1 MSAFSFDV
9 VAQDPSS
16 RARAG
21 VLHTPHGDVETPI
34 FMPVGTQATV
44 KTLTP
49 SDLLDVGAQII
60 LGNTYHL
67 YLRPG
72 ADLIAGM
79 GGLHRFMAWPRPIL
93 TDSGGFQVFSLG
105 AAIRD
110 GVGKI
115 ADIFPDEDRYLRG
128 QRTLSRGEVLCTI
141 DDEGVSFK
149 SHLDGSL
156 HRLTPEISLE
166 IQHKLGADIILAFD
180 ECTSPLDDEA
190 YTGTAL
196 QRTHRWAERCLEYE
210 EGLGTC
216 KQSLF
221 GIVQGGAYRA
231 LREESAQF
239 MAGLPFRG
247 YAIGGSLGRSKR
259 DMHAILA
266 WTIPLL
272 PDGKPRH
279 LLGIGEIDDIF
290 ACVERGIDMFDCV
303 TPTRWGRNGAVI
315 VSPATYREEKGAE
328 ASAATPLRINVLGA
342 RYAQDERPLDPQCSC
357 YTCRTFSRAYV
368 HHLFIARELLGY
380 RLTTLHNVYFMTEL
394 MRRMRGAIIEGT
406 FAMLRTSYVAT

>member
-1 MSAFSFDV
+1 MKTFAFDV
-9 VAQDPSS
+9 VARAAAN

-21 VLHTPHGDVETPI
+21 VLHTPHGDIETPV

-49 SDLLDVGAQII
+49 ADLLNVGAQVV

-72 ADLIAGM
+72 ADLVAAM
-79 GGLHRFMAWPRPIL
+79 GGLHGFMAWPRPIL

-128 QRTLSRGEVLCTI
+128 DRTLARGEVLCTI
-141 DDEGVSFK
+141 DDDGVRFK

-156 HRLTPEISLE
+156 HRLTPEISLD

-180 ECTSPLDDEA
+180 ECTSPLDDET
-190 YTGTAL
+190 YTGKAL
-196 QRTHRWAERCLEYE
+196 QRTHRWAERCVEFE
-210 EGLGTC
+210 QKEGTGR
-216 KQSLF
+216 QALF

-239 MAGLPFRG
+239 MAGLPFG
-247 YAIGGSLGRSKR
+247 GFAIGGSLGRSKR
-259 DMHAILA
+259 DMHSVLE
-266 WTIPLL
+266 WTVPLL
-272 PDGKPRH
+272 PDDKPRH

-290 ACVERGIDMFDCV
+290 ACIERGIDMFDCV
-303 TPTRWGRNGAVI
+303 SPTRWGRNGAVL
-315 VSPATYREEKGAE
+315 VSPQLYRAEKGADAE
-328 ASAATPLRINVLGA
+328 GRAALRFNILGA
-342 RYAQDERPLDPQCSC
+342 KYATDPSPLDPQCSC
-357 YTCRTFSRAYV
+357 YTCRTFSRAYL
-368 HHLFIARELLGY
+368 HHLFVARELLGY
-380 RLTTLHNVYFMTEL
+380 RLLTLHNVHFMTSL
-394 MRRMRGAIIEGT
+394 LQRIRQAIMQGT
-406 FAMLRTSYVAT
+406 FAELRASYFAT

>member
-1 MSAFSFDV
+1 MRTLAFDV
-9 VAQDPSS
+9 VARDSS
-16 RARAG
+16 SWARAG
-21 VLHTPHGDVETPI
+21 ILHTPHGDVETPV

-49 SDLLDVGAQII
+49 DDLREVGAQII

-72 ADLIAGM
+72 ADVIASM
-79 GGLHRFMAWPRPIL
+79 GGLHHFMAWCGPIL

-128 QRTLSRGEVLCTI
+128 ERTLGTGEVLCTI
-141 DDEGVSFK
+141 DEDGVEFK

-156 HRLTPEISLE
+156 HRLTPEISLA

-190 YTGTAL
+190 YTGQAL
-196 QRTHRWAERCLEYE
+196 QRTHRWALRCAEYE
-210 EGLGTC
+210 AREGTER
-216 KQSLF
+216 QALF

-231 LREESAQF
+231 LREESARF
-239 MAGLPFRG
+239 MSALPFPG
-247 YAIGGSLGRSKR
+247 FAIGGSLGRSKS
-259 DMHAILA
+259 DMHAILE

-272 PDGKPRH
+272 PDSRPRH
-279 LLGIGEIDDIF
+279 LLGIGEIDDLF
-290 ACVERGIDMFDCV
+290 ACVQRGVDMFDCV
-303 TPTRWGRNGAVI
+303 TPTRWGRNGAI
-315 VSPATYREEKGAE
+315 MVSPATLRQQTGRAVDARMALRLNIHGASYR
-328 ASAATPLRINVLGA
+328 T
-342 RYAQDERPLDPQCSC
+342 DERPLDPGCSC
-357 YTCRTFSRAYV
+357 YTCRTFSRAYL
-368 HHLFIARELLGY
+368 HHLFSARELLGY
-380 RLTTLHNVYFMTEL
+380 RLATLHNVHFMTSL
-394 MRRMRGAIIEGT
+394 VRQMRAAIIDGT
-406 FAMLRTSYVAT
+406 FAELRATYLAG